1 MHLVHLGDLLDH
13 FLLLCLQLRF
23 ELSFLLD
30 ELLDELIRVL
40 THSIDCVVF
49 SCQLEFEL
57 AAHALLLLEP
67 SV

>member
-1 MHLVHLGDLLDH
+1 MHLVHLSDLLDH
-13 FLLLCLQLRF
+13 FLLLCFQLSL
-23 ELSFLLD
+23 ELSLLLD

-57 AAHALLLLEP
+57 AAQALLLLEP